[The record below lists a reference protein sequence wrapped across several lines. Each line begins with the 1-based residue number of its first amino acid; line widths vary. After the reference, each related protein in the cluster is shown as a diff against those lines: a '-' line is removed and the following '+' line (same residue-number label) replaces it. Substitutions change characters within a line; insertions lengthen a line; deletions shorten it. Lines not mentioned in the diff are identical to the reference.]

1 MIKNFDKTLI
11 KPASVNLRLDS
22 IYKVVASKPIRID
35 ERGNI
40 SELELP
46 YTLKPGDYIIGKSVE
61 DFEIPPNYAIYH
73 FHRTF
78 TTRLGLEIIGGFGD
92 PGYKGQIYFGIK
104 NVGEN
109 TIVLHK
115 DDSLSKVII
124 LPVEGKTIPLISR
137 FLGGKLL

>member
-22 IYKVVASKPIRID
+22 IYQIKSSKPIMVANKG
-35 ERGNI
+35 E
-40 SELELP
+40 STELKLP
-46 YTLKPGDYIIGKSVE
+46 FTLKPGDYIIGKSVE
-61 DFEIPPNYAIYH
+61 DFEIPINYAIYH